1 METERGREIKIN
13 QAACHFYDFIK
24 KKDGEHAVGKSW
36 GLGVCRDNER
46 VSEEKLGIVYEH
58 EWGAK
63 CTQVVVMISSFIEC
77 TESHDEI

>member
-1 METERGREIKIN
+1 MGSASVATMKG
-13 QAACHFYDFIK
+13 
-24 KKDGEHAVGKSW
+24 
-36 GLGVCRDNER
+36 